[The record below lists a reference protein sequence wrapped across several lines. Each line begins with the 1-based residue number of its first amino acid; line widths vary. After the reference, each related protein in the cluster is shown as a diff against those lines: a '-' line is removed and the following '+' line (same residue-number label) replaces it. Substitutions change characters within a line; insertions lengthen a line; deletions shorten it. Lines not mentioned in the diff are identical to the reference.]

1 MKRETKEYIQQ
12 IATGTSMGLQWGL
25 AVLIGLA
32 VGWWLDSAL
41 GTTWLK
47 LVFLVMGVIAGFRN
61 YYRYI
66 RQQQKEEQEK
76 NKPGGL

>member
-1 MKRETKEYIQQ
+1 MKRETKDYINQ

-32 VGWWLDSAL
+32 IGWWLDSFFE
-41 GTTWLK
+41 TTWLK
-47 LVFLVMGVIAGFRN
+47 LVFLVMGVIAGFNN

-76 NKPGGL
+76 KKP

>member
-1 MKRETKEYIQQ
+1 MKRETRDYIHQ
-12 IATGTSMGLQWGL
+12 IATGTSLGLQWGL

-32 VGWWLDSAL
+32 VGWWLDSVF

-47 LVFLVMGVIAGFRN
+47 LVFLVMGVIAGFQN

-66 RQQQKEEQEK
+66 RQQQREEQDK
-76 NKPGGL
+76 KKP

>member
-1 MKRETKEYIQQ
+1 MKRETRDYLHQ
-12 IATGTSMGLQWGL
+12 IATGTSIGLQWGL

-32 VGWWLDSAL
+32 IGWWLDSIF

-47 LVFLVMGVIAGFRN
+47 LVFLVLGVIAGVRN

-66 RQQQKEEQEK
+66 RQQQREEQEK
-76 NKPGGL
+76 KKH